1 MFIYDLTIFSFLLL
15 IDREW
20 VHSILNFIYIS
31 ITLFDVLKFIFYLSN
46 AQHASFGFNKSL
58 FIYVHE
64 RDTLLPPCVQWKNI
78 KDFYILYFL
87 HKYCSYSND
96 IMCITSSIE
105 KSPSIVSLTSCCF
118 DQGMVQGNA
127 HPHIF
132 LLLLFTRVILKSSRG
147 HTQYGQSTRP
157 IR

>member
-58 FIYVHE
+58 SIYVHVTWE
-64 RDTLLPPCVQWKNI
+64 GYLVASLCTMKNYQR
-78 KDFYILYFL
+78 FLYPLFSTQILFL
-87 HKYCSYSND
+87 FKWYNVHY
-96 IMCITSSIE
+96 
-105 KSPSIVSLTSCCF
+105 
-118 DQGMVQGNA
+118 
-127 HPHIF
+127 
-132 LLLLFTRVILKSSRG
+132 LKSWKVSIYCLLDFMLFWPGNGPRQCPPSYLSSSSFHKG
-147 HTQYGQSTRP
+147 Y
-157 IR
+157 IEIV